1 MATLHIE
8 HRISDYTV
16 WRAAFDRF
24 ADIRRQAG
32 VRGHRVLRPVD
43 DPQSIVVD
51 LDFDTPEEAA
61 AFRTF
66 LQDKVWPRP
75 DRAPALVG
83 TARTSILELLEA

>member
-16 WRAAFDRF
+16 WRSAFDRF
-24 ADIRRQAG
+24 ADIRQQAG

-43 DPQSIVVD
+43 DPTSIVVE
-51 LDFDTPEEAA
+51 LDFDTPAEAE

-66 LQDKVWPRP
+66 LQEKVWPSP

-83 TARTSILELLEA
+83 AARTSILELLES